1 MSYLRKNLIQVAIS
15 LIFILIVTGALLSY
29 YNRIIMSKSLTIKA
43 QSDLTIQTVERIFEN
58 IQLMDISA
66 RGYALIRE
74 PQYLFHSIDDALNY
88 NKVTYR
94 QLDSL
99 FALQGIDTMQR
110 IPKVKASLDEYT
122 QWYVKMVRHLQNDE
136 MDAYLAI
143 LEKDYGKNFF
153 QEYTPFM
160 DQINEIENKVVVNA
174 QEEYEA
180 AVNRNSIVQFLLV
193 LLGLPTLILIYY
205 RLRKDSKERAT
216 LFQKLQENNRRY
228 LFNEGNEDEVSAED
242 GKRVLDN
249 SIRSLEKA
257 ANFVNQISEGNYE
270 VQWEGLNATNA
281 SVNQQNLAGR
291 LVFMR
296 DEMKRVKEEDRKRI
310 WTTEGLSKFSEIVR
324 KYQNNLDDLTY
335 HALTFLVKYTG
346 SQQGSLFIPDNT
358 DESSLRLA
366 ACYAFDRKKHL
377 NKSVTIGDGLLGQ
390 TFLEGRT
397 VQLTKIPTNYISI
410 TSGLGDA
417 APSCLVI
424 VPFKHNDTIQAVMEL
439 ATFHAYEP
447 YQLAFLEKAGEF
459 VASAI
464 TTAQTNERTKTLI
477 EQMTSQTEQLR
488 AQEEELRQNLEELE
502 ATQEEMRR
510 KENELERKLQA
521 MQVSS

>member
-1 MSYLRKNLIQVAIS
+1 
-15 LIFILIVTGALLSY
+15 SY

-43 QSDLTIQTVERIFEN
+43 QSDLTTKTVERIFEN

-66 RGYALIRE
+66 RGYALIRQ
-74 PQYLFHSIDDALNY
+74 PQYLFHSIDNALNY
-88 NKVTYR
+88 NAVTYR

-99 FALQGIDTMQR
+99 FAIQGIDTMQS
-110 IPKVKASLDEYT
+110 IPKVKASLDAYT
-122 QWYVKMVRHLQNDE
+122 QWYVKMVTHLKNEE
-136 MDAYLAI
+136 MDAYLSI
-143 LEKDYGKNFF
+143 LEKDYGKHFW

-160 DQINEIENKVVVNA
+160 DQINAFEAKVVADA
-174 QEEYEA
+174 QAEYQA
-180 AVNRNSIVQFLLV
+180 AVNRNSVVQFLLV
-193 LLGLPTLILIYY
+193 LLGLPTLILIYF
-205 RLRKDSKERAT
+205 RLNKDSKERAS
-216 LFQKLQENNRRY
+216 LFSKLQENNRRY
-228 LFNEGNEDEVSAED
+228 LFNEGRDAIASADDE
-242 GKRVLDN
+242 RQILDN

-270 VQWEGLNATNA
+270 VQWDGLNAANA

-310 WTTEGLSKFSEIVR
+310 WTTEGLSRFSEIVR
-324 KYQNNLDDLTY
+324 THQGNLDDLTY
-335 HALTFLVKYTG
+335 QALTFLVKYTG

-358 DESSLRLA
+358 DETSLKLA

-377 NKSVTIGDGLLGQ
+377 NKKVTIGDGLLGQ
-390 TFLEGRT
+390 TFLEGNT
-397 VQLTKIPTNYISI
+397 TMLTKLPSGYISI

-417 APSCLVI
+417 PPSCLII
-424 VPFKHNDTIQAVMEL
+424 VPFKHNDAIQAVMEM

-447 YQLAFLEKAGEF
+447 YQIAFLEKAGEF

-464 TTAQTNERTKTLI
+464 TTAQSNERTKTLI
-477 EQMTSQTEQLR
+477 DQMTSQTEQLR

-510 KENELERKLQA
+510 KETELERKLQA
-521 MQVSS
+521 MQVSA